1 MVGDNGR
8 KIKKIL
14 INKWISDL
22 FAFHCNCCAVM
33 DDYDDCELSADVK

>member
-22 FAFHCNCCAVM
+22 FAFHCDCC
-33 DDYDDCELSADVK
+33 DDYDYDCELSDVK